1 MKLKLNKIILI
12 TFVSLAGCTIFKS
25 SQSDHNDFS
34 SKIDPLLKIVSKKIE
49 ITVSVMGDSVAYP
62 RSTASD
68 GKWKTGPIRGW
79 TSGFFPGILWYM
91 QELTGDQSFKKY
103 AERWTEGL
111 APLQY
116 YSGSHDIG
124 FMVYS
129 SYGNGY
135 RLFKNEEYRKVIVQT
150 AATLTTRFNPTIGC
164 IKSWDNRKWPY
175 PVIIDNMMN
184 LELLFWAAK
193 NGGTQRMYDI
203 AFSHAEKTMQNHFRP
218 DGSTY
223 HVLSYDTLDGSLL
236 WKGTHQGYADT
247 SCWSRGQAWA
257 LYGFTMSYR
266 FTRDQRFLQTAM
278 RAADYFIDHLPADKV
293 PYWDF
298 QAPNIPNELRDAS
311 AAAIAASGLF
321 ELSGYSPDDV
331 IKKKYFSTAV
341 SILQSLSRQPY
352 FTENYT
358 VAGIISYAVGNK
370 PAGNDVDVSLIYGD
384 YYYIEALMRYKK
396 LNSQFVETRVPGQ

>member
-1 MKLKLNKIILI
+1 
-12 TFVSLAGCTIFKS
+12 
-25 SQSDHNDFS
+25 
-34 SKIDPLLKIVSKKIE
+34 
-49 ITVSVMGDSVAYP
+49 
-62 RSTASD
+62 
-68 GKWKTGPIRGW
+68 
-79 TSGFFPGILWYM
+79 
-91 QELTGDQSFKKY
+91 
-103 AERWTEGL
+103 
-111 APLQY
+111 
-116 YSGSHDIG
+116 
-124 FMVYS
+124 
-129 SYGNGY
+129 
-135 RLFKNEEYRKVIVQT
+135 
-150 AATLTTRFNPTIGC
+150 
-164 IKSWDNRKWPY
+164 
-175 PVIIDNMMN
+175 MMN